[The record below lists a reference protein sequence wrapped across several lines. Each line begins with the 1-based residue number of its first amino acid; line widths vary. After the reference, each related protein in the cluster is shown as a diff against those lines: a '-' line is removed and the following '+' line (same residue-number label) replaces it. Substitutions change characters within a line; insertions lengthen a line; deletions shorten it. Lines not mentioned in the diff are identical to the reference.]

1 MISYV
6 QGNLFESPAQTL
18 VNTVNTVG
26 AMGKGIAL
34 QFKHYF
40 PAMFE
45 EYHQLCAQGKLQ
57 IGTLH
62 IYQTPHKKILNF
74 PTKQDWRRP
83 SELGYIEAGLDTFVR
98 MYQDAG
104 IQSVAF
110 PPLGCG
116 NGELNY
122 ADVRPLME
130 SYLRPLPIPVYLYPP
145 LPRTAAVREG
155 RPSTHVPEHRT
166 QAAVREW
173 LHTEPRMLPFPE
185 VWRDILDV
193 LARHRAFVTL
203 RKQTPFEAEYVPSI
217 GNDPEALRFR
227 SAGKV
232 FLVERKEL
240 LSVWRDLS
248 AHGIATSMSLD
259 SRHAPFVFP
268 VMARLP
274 YLGVVETAES
284 FDRFEFH
291 NRMHALQLVPSS
303 GWTVQRSLA
312 LSG

>member
-34 QFKHYF
+34 QFKQYF
-40 PAMFE
+40 PAMFA
-45 EYHQLCAQGKLQ
+45 EYHQLCLSGKLE

-62 IYQTPHKKILNF
+62 IYHAPRKKILNF

-83 SELGYIEAGLDTFVR
+83 SKLEYIEAGLDTFVR
-98 MYQDAG
+98 IYQEAG

-130 SYLRPLPIPVYLYPP
+130 RYLRPLPIPVYLYPP
-145 LPRTAAVREG
+145 VPRAIAVREG
-155 RPSTHVPEHRT
+155 GGGAGLPEHRT
-166 QAAVREW
+166 QAAVRQW
-173 LHTEPRMLPFPE
+173 LHSEPRMLPFPE
-185 VWRDILDV
+185 VWRDIQDV
-193 LARHRAFVTL
+193 LSRRHTFATL
-203 RKQTPFEAEYVPSI
+203 RKQTPFEAEYVAGSEHAS
-217 GNDPEALRFR
+217 DALRFR
-227 SAGKV
+227 SSGKV
-232 FLVERKEL
+232 FLVQRMEL
-240 LSVWRDLS
+240 LSAWRDLS

-268 VMARLP
+268 VLAELP
-274 YLGVVETAES
+274 YLGIVETAEEY
-284 FDRFEFH
+284 DRFEFR
-291 NRMHALQLVPSS
+291 NRMHAIQLVPTM
-303 GWTVQRSLA
+303 GAPAQHTLE

>member
-34 QFKHYF
+34 QFKQYF
-40 PAMFE
+40 PEMFA
-45 EYHQLCAQGKLQ
+45 EYHQLCVEGTLDV
-57 IGTLH
+57 GTLH
-62 IYQTPHKKILNF
+62 IFQTSHKKILNF
-74 PTKQDWRRP
+74 PTKKDWRRP
-83 SELGYIEAGLDTFVR
+83 SKLEYIEAGLETFVR
-98 MYQDAG
+98 IYQDAG

-130 SYLRPLPIPVYLYPP
+130 AYLRPLPIPVYFYPP
-145 LPRTAAVREG
+145 LQKVTAVRE
-155 RPSTHVPEHRT
+155 RRTQATVPEHRN

-173 LHTEPRMLPFPE
+173 LHREPRMLPFPE
-185 VWRDILDV
+185 VWRDMLEV
-193 LARHRAFVTL
+193 LSRRRSFITL
-203 RKQTPFEAEYVPSI
+203 RKHTSFEAEYVPAI
-217 GNDPEALRFR
+217 GGDPDALRFR

-232 FLVERKEL
+232 FLVERNEL
-240 LSVWRDLS
+240 LPVWRDLS

-268 VMARLP
+268 VMAELP
-274 YLGVVETAES
+274 YLGVVETAER

-291 NRMHALQLVPSS
+291 NRMHALQFVPTKDR
-303 GWTVQRSLA
+303 TVQRSLA
-312 LSG
+312 LLG

>member
-45 EYHQLCAQGKLQ
+45 EYHRLCLDGKLD

-62 IYQTPHKKILNF
+62 IYQTSHKKILNF
-74 PTKQDWRRP
+74 PTKKEWRRP
-83 SELGYIEAGLDTFVR
+83 SKLAYIEAGLETFVR
-98 MYQDAG
+98 IYQDAG

-116 NGELNY
+116 NGELDY

-145 LPRTAAVREG
+145 LPRGTTA
-155 RPSTHVPEHRT
+155 PEHRS
-166 QAAVREW
+166 QAAIREW
-173 LHTEPRMLPFPE
+173 LHREPRMLPFPE
-185 VWRDILDV
+185 VWQDVLDV
-193 LARHRAFVTL
+193 LSKRRTFSTL
-203 RKQTPFEAEYVPSI
+203 RKHTPFDAEYVPET
-217 GNDPEALRFR
+217 GTEPEALRFR

-232 FLVERKEL
+232 FLVAKREILR
-240 LSVWRDLS
+240 VWRDLS

-268 VMARLP
+268 LMAELP
-274 YLGVVETAES
+274 YLGVVETAEQ

-291 NRMHALQLVPSS
+291 NRMHALQFVPTK
-303 GWTVQRSLA
+303 GRTAQRTLA